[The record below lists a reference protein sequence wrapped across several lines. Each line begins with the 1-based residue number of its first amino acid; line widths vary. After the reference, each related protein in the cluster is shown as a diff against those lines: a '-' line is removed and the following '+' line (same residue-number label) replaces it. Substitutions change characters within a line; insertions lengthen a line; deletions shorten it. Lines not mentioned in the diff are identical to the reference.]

1 MRAKRRLIGTAALA
15 AAGLLVAACSSSS
28 SSAPASSGAT
38 GTASASAAA
47 ASSGSSQ
54 VTIGVDLTY
63 NNPAFWAAYINYEQ
77 QYASQMHIK
86 LLGPLLAAANASLQN
101 QQIENLVNE
110 GAQAIIVNPE
120 TATSLGPAISYAAA
134 HHVQLVS
141 VDTIVGAG
149 HVYMVVRASN
159 TLYGQDACA
168 YIANSVKS
176 GYVLDL
182 EGDLTSSN
190 GADRTNAFDSCMAA
204 NDPGVKLLKDPTV
217 WTDATAV
224 TDAQDAV
231 NAYGSQ
237 LKAIYSQ
244 WSSPDTGILPLLKS
258 KGLTNTIVVSDDGV
272 PFEMCD
278 IGNGSGTASPSR
290 TTPPRASSS
299 RPPSPA
305 AARPPCRTSRTTGTP
320 TSPTRSSR
328 RSSPRPPPSCRSRA
342 RSTACPPRSR
352 RPRSRTRTCGATCT
366 ARPTAASAP
375 HRPRPNVSRWPASSR
390 APATRTDIS
399 NDFQR
404 PGARRG
410 DRHREAFRH
419 HPRPARRQPVD
430 QGRTVPRAGRPQ
442 RRGQVDARL
451 DPVRPRRAGR
461 RDRGVRR

>member
-1 MRAKRRLIGTAALA
+1 MRAKRRLIGTVALA

-28 SSAPASSGAT
+28 SGSASTPASST
-38 GTASASAAA
+38 SGTSSASAAA
-47 ASSGSSQ
+47 TASSSGQ

-63 NNPAFWAAYINYEQ
+63 NNTAFWAAYINYEQ

-101 QQIENLVNE
+101 QQIETLVNE
-110 GAQAIIVNPE
+110 GAKAIIVNPE
-120 TATSLGPAISYAAA
+120 TATSLGPAITYATA

-258 KGLTNTIVVSDDGV
+258 KGLPNTIVISDDGV

-278 IGNGSGTASPSR
+278 IGNGSVTASQSQPANLYAQYALTYAEDAAKGVTLAAGQPGGGAPTLQNVSYDGDSNLADPIVAPFVTKTATKLSLTSPVDGLPASFT
-290 TTPPRASSS
+290 TTPVSDADLWGNVYGQ
-299 RPPSPA
+299 A
-305 AARPPCRTSRTTGTP
+305 HGGVC
-320 TSPTRSSR
+320 
-328 RSSPRPPPSCRSRA
+328 
-342 RSTACPPRSR
+342 
-352 RPRSRTRTCGATCT
+352 
-366 ARPTAASAP
+366 AASA
-375 HRPRPNVSRWPASSR
+375 SS
-390 APATRTDIS
+390 
-399 NDFQR
+399 
-404 PGARRG
+404 
-410 DRHREAFRH
+410 
-419 HPRPARRQPVD
+419 
-430 QGRTVPRAGRPQ
+430 
-442 RRGQVDARL
+442 
-451 DPVRPRRAGR
+451 
-461 RDRGVRR
+461 

>member
-1 MRAKRRLIGTAALA
+1 MRVKRRLIGTVALA

-28 SSAPASSGAT
+28 SNSPSASAG
-38 GTASASAAA
+38 GTTSASAAA
-47 ASSGSSQ
+47 TASSSGQ

-63 NNPAFWAAYINYEQ
+63 NNTAFWAAYINYEQ

-101 QQIENLVNE
+101 QQIETLVNE

-120 TATSLGPAISYAAA
+120 TATSLGPAISYATA

-168 YIANSVKS
+168 YIASNVKS

-190 GADRTNAFDSCMAA
+190 GADRTNAFNSCMAA
-204 NDPGVKLLKDPTV
+204 NDPGVKILKDPTV

-258 KGLTNTIVVSDDGV
+258 KNLGKTIVISDDGV

-278 IGNGSGTASPSR
+278 IGNGSVTASQSQPANLYAQYALTYAEDAAKGVKLAAGQPGGGAPTLQNVSYDGDSNLADPIVAPFVTKSATKLSLTAPVDGLPASF
-290 TTPPRASSS
+290 TTTAVSDSDLWGNVYG
-299 RPPSPA
+299 A
-305 AARPPCRTSRTTGTP
+305 AHGGVC
-320 TSPTRSSR
+320 
-328 RSSPRPPPSCRSRA
+328 
-342 RSTACPPRSR
+342 
-352 RPRSRTRTCGATCT
+352 
-366 ARPTAASAP
+366 AASA
-375 HRPRPNVSRWPASSR
+375 SS
-390 APATRTDIS
+390 
-399 NDFQR
+399 
-404 PGARRG
+404 
-410 DRHREAFRH
+410 
-419 HPRPARRQPVD
+419 
-430 QGRTVPRAGRPQ
+430 
-442 RRGQVDARL
+442 
-451 DPVRPRRAGR
+451 
-461 RDRGVRR
+461 

>member
-1 MRAKRRLIGTAALA
+1 MRAKRRLIGTVALA

-28 SSAPASSGAT
+28 SSSPSTTPSNSST

-47 ASSGSSQ
+47 TSSSSGQ

-63 NNPAFWAAYINYEQ
+63 NNTAFWAAYINYEQ

-120 TATSLGPAISYAAA
+120 TATSLGPAITYATA

-141 VDTIVGAG
+141 VDTIVGVG

-168 YIANSVKS
+168 YIANNVKS

-204 NDPGVKLLKDPTV
+204 NDPGVKILKDPTV

-258 KGLTNTIVVSDDGV
+258 KGLSKTIVISDDGV

-278 IGNGSGTASPSR
+278 IGNGSVTASQSQPANLYAQYALTYAEDAAKGVTLSAGQPGGGAPALQNVSYDGDSNLADPIVAPFVTKTATKLSL
-290 TTPPRASSS
+290 TTPVDGLPASFTSTS
-299 RPPSPA
+299 VSDSDLWGNVYGA
-305 AARPPCRTSRTTGTP
+305 AHGGVC
-320 TSPTRSSR
+320 
-328 RSSPRPPPSCRSRA
+328 
-342 RSTACPPRSR
+342 
-352 RPRSRTRTCGATCT
+352 
-366 ARPTAASAP
+366 AASA
-375 HRPRPNVSRWPASSR
+375 SS
-390 APATRTDIS
+390 
-399 NDFQR
+399 
-404 PGARRG
+404 
-410 DRHREAFRH
+410 
-419 HPRPARRQPVD
+419 
-430 QGRTVPRAGRPQ
+430 
-442 RRGQVDARL
+442 
-451 DPVRPRRAGR
+451 
-461 RDRGVRR
+461 